1 MLQAGDIAL
10 LAPSGND
17 LWRYEEALEARGI
30 PVSTQAG
37 KGFFR
42 RQEIQDLI
50 ALTRVLADPR
60 DTLALGALLRGPV
73 VGLTDEELLDLV
85 DGLPRD
91 PEWPDARQKLRLG
104 IDVAHVA
111 HPVAREVIGYLQVL
125 ARRALGTTP
134 HDILSQAVDAI
145 RLRPVI
151 RQRHDGHAER
161 ALANVDLFLEM
172 SRPYAVRGLRAFAR
186 TMKAAWDGRTR
197 TVEGRPDAQEEA
209 VSLFTMHASKGLEWP
224 VVIPI
229 NTATRT
235 KAVSGALVDRP
246 ANCLYCPVFG
256 VRPAGY
262 EDALDR
268 ERREVG
274 NERVRLWYVAATRA
288 RETLVLPRFR
298 DPSDQS
304 SWASVVASA
313 SIQSRPSTWNTSR
326 SGRWR
331 P

>member
-85 DGLPRD
+85 DGLPRA
-91 PEWPDARQKLRLG
+91 PERPDARQKLRLG

-151 RQRHDGHAER
+151 RQRHDGYAER

-235 KAVSGALVDRP
+235 KAVSGALVDRRQIV
-246 ANCLYCPVFG
+246 CT
-256 VRPAGY
+256 VRSSGSA
-262 EDALDR
+262 
-268 ERREVG
+268 
-274 NERVRLWYVAATRA
+274 RLATRTHWTANAA
-288 RETLVLPRFR
+288 RSETSGCASGTSLPRGPGR
-298 DPSDQS
+298 PSCCRASAIRPTSPPGRRS
-304 SWASVVASA
+304 SPSA